1 MGRNS
6 RRRDHH
12 EFDLDNLVNKSMS
25 RGMREITRGEKLAF
39 KILNEDIRTSSDK
52 IVNVINVFFKC

>member
-1 MGRNS
+1 MGGNS

-25 RGMREITRGEKLAF
+25 RGMREKQGVRYLFIKKF
-39 KILNEDIRTSSDK
+39 N
-52 IVNVINVFFKC
+52 